1 MTMTPGHHDQ
11 AAPELP
17 AATELLPVDGPVP
30 PESMTPDEVESTRA
44 QAVSLVE
51 GVRDSSGGR
60 RLAVLDEITSVGV
73 QSQRNAG
80 RQLELVNTRIGMLLT
95 EGGAS
100 NAVATDLVELRGAL
114 EKIDPH
120 LQQRSLWARTTD
132 VLPFVRNNALV
143 RSLKKIAMRYE
154 PVSKQ
159 IAVIESKLREGR
171 TLLQRDNIELRK
183 LYEDVEAQQVAIKRQ
198 SYFGELIV
206 GELTVLYDETADPR
220 QRDTIQAAV
229 HDVATRV
236 QDLRVMDEVHHQ
248 YFLSIELTRQNNNRL
263 GQAVD
268 RTLTL
273 ATNVVTVGLAI
284 QAALVRQQ
292 RVQEA
297 AARTREFLGT
307 MITQNAAAI
316 RAHTEQIGDLYNQP
330 VIAIDALAQAHD
342 DLLAALDLAG
352 RLREEGIR
360 TAQDNAA
367 RIASMTVE
375 LDTRL
380 QGLEDTDRTR

>member
-1 MTMTPGHHDQ
+1 MTMTPGPTEH
-11 AAPELP
+11 P
-17 AATELLPVDGPVP
+17 ATELVPSAAPTAGPLP
-30 PESMTPDEVESTRA
+30 PESMSVEEVAATRE
-44 QAVSLVE
+44 QALALVRS
-51 GVRDSSGGR
+51 VRDTSGGK
-60 RLAVLDEITSVGV
+60 RLAVLDEITNVGV
-73 QSQRNAG
+73 QSQRTAS

-95 EGGAS
+95 EGGAG
-100 NAVATDLVELRGAL
+100 NAVTTDLAALRHQLAQ
-114 EKIDPH
+114 IDPH
-120 LQQRSLWARTTD
+120 LQHRGWWARTTD

-143 RSLKKIAMRYE
+143 RALKKIALRYE
-154 PVSKQ
+154 TVSEQ
-159 IAVIESKLREGR
+159 VTVIETKLREGR
-171 TLLQRDNIELRK
+171 SLLQRDNIELRK
-183 LYEDVEAQQVAIKRQ
+183 LYEDVEAQQVAIQRQ
-198 SYFGELIV
+198 TYFGELLV
-206 GELTVLYDETADPR
+206 EELTSLYDESTDPR

-297 AARTREFLGT
+297 AERTREFLGS

-342 DLLAALDLAG
+342 DLLAALDLAS
-352 RLREEGIR
+352 RLREEGVR

-367 RIASMTVE
+367 RIAAMTVE
-375 LDTRL
+375 LDERL
-380 QGLEDTDRTR
+380 QGIEDHEARS

>member
-1 MTMTPGHHDQ
+1 
-11 AAPELP
+11 
-17 AATELLPVDGPVP
+17 
-30 PESMTPDEVESTRA
+30 
-44 QAVSLVE
+44 
-51 GVRDSSGGR
+51 
-60 RLAVLDEITSVGV
+60 
-73 QSQRNAG
+73 
-80 RQLELVNTRIGMLLT
+80 
-95 EGGAS
+95 
-100 NAVATDLVELRGAL
+100 
-114 EKIDPH
+114 
-120 LQQRSLWARTTD
+120 
-132 VLPFVRNNALV
+132 
-143 RSLKKIAMRYE
+143 
-154 PVSKQ
+154 
-159 IAVIESKLREGR
+159 
-171 TLLQRDNIELRK
+171 
-183 LYEDVEAQQVAIKRQ
+183 VAIRRQ
-198 SYFGELIV
+198 TYFGELV
-206 GELTVLYDETADPR
+206 VDELTVLYDETADPR

-297 AARTREFLGT
+297 AERTREFLGT

-342 DLLAALDLAG
+342 DLLAALDLAS

-375 LDTRL
+375 LDARL
-380 QGLEDTDRTR
+380 QGLEDTEHSA